1 VEEPTLIDGGAVSDF
16 SLEDLDGQT
25 VSLSDYLHDNVV
37 LLSFWAPCCE
47 SGKAKTVDAQALYEA
62 YGEQGLMVLAVT
74 VDEPGKRAEM
84 RTFCK
89 QRKVAFPVL
98 IDAESSVMDQLN
110 PRRRLPFT
118 IIIDRKGVIA
128 WTHEGYVP
136 GDEKLIEAAVVKVL
150 EADAS
155 G

>member
-1 VEEPTLIDGGAVSDF
+1 
-16 SLEDLDGQT
+16 
-25 VSLSDYLHDNVV
+25 
-37 LLSFWAPCCE
+37 
-47 SGKAKTVDAQALYEA
+47 
-62 YGEQGLMVLAVT
+62 
-74 VDEPGKRAEM
+74 
-84 RTFCK
+84 
-89 QRKVAFPVL
+89 
-98 IDAESSVMDQLN
+98 MDQLN